1 MKIVRYWI
9 RGEADA
15 VGRAGSFRATARGWS
30 DESLDA
36 ARAKANEIARRIAE
50 RVVGG
55 AGSTPRY
62 PYGDRPLPE
71 PILREFDGG
80 EKKRAIVSRNRYGAL
95 VLNTDRMM
103 FVDVDRKPGS
113 HVKGGLLSSL
123 FGKSKSESPASDPM
137 IDAMSAVTARHRL
150 AARVYETAAGYRLI
164 VTSASFR
171 AGSAEAE
178 ALLGEYKS
186 DPLYIRLCRMQESFR
201 ARLTP
206 KPWRC
211 NFHTPPDEFPF
222 ETAAAQSKFEN
233 WEREYNVKTASFATC
248 RFISELGS
256 GGIDP
261 DFKDL
266 IDFHDHQTKSLAVH
280 KLA

>member
-1 MKIVRYWI
+1 MKTARYWI

-15 VGRAGSFRATARGWS
+15 VGRGGSFRATARGWS

-36 ARAKANEIARRIAE
+36 ARAKAIELARRVAE

-55 AGSTPRY
+55 GGSARY

-71 PILREFDGG
+71 PILREFSGA
-80 EKKRAIVSRNRYGAL
+80 EKPRAMVTRNRYGAV

-103 FVDVDRKPGS
+103 FVDVDRKPAS
-113 HVKGGLLSSL
+113 HAKSGLLSSL
-123 FGKSKSESPASDPM
+123 FGKSKIDTPAKDPM
-137 IDAMSAVTARHRL
+137 IEAMNVVTTRHQL

-164 VTSASFR
+164 ITNAPFE
-171 AGSAEAE
+171 AGSAAAE
-178 ALLGEYKS
+178 ALLGEYHS

-201 ARLTP
+201 ARLSP

-211 NFHTPPDEFPF
+211 NFHAPPDEFPF

-233 WEREYNVKTASFATC
+233 WEREYNLKAAAFATC

-256 GGIDP
+256 GGVDP

-266 IDFHDHQTKSLAVH
+266 IDFHDHETKAFAVH